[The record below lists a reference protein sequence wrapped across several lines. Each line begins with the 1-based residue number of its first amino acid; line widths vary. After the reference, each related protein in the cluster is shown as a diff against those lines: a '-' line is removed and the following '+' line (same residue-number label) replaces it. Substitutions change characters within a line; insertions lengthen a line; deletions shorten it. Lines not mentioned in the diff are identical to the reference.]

1 MLKLSKK
8 FILWFWGENM
18 LFFSTKSENGCKFKK
33 SEECSIFDSY
43 NKLSSLK
50 KTELIVEIFRIKW
63 GKITIKILSWGLI
76 IIFVAA
82 IVDYFLRNRNLPL
95 ELKIFG
101 ALQIWVGF
109 ALGIVAMLFSI
120 ISMYLS
126 FYNLELQKEAE
137 SKTKEIFENLKK
149 DIIEEIKEEV
159 SLELKDIRKDM
170 LEHFGILEK
179 MTAETKEKVSES
191 VKKEVKRADPVMKKF
206 FKDSNKEL

>member
-1 MLKLSKK
+1 
-8 FILWFWGENM
+8 M
-18 LFFSTKSENGCKFKK
+18 LFFSKKSENSCKFKN

-43 NKLSSLK
+43 DKLSSLK
-50 KTELIVEIFRIKW
+50 KTELIIEIFRIKW

-82 IVDYFLRNRNLPL
+82 IADYFLRNRNLPL

-137 SKTKEIFENLKK
+137 SKTEKIFENLKK
-149 DIIEEIKEEV
+149 DIIKEIKEEV

-191 VKKEVKRADPVMKKF
+191 VKKEVKRVDPVMKKF